1 MRHLRL
7 AFVLSAA
14 AFFLAAGSVL
24 AQGGPAPAPHPQPHE
39 DQWEPTVSAEAHF
52 TVLMPGQPTFSS
64 KQSRNNVGR
73 PITISSYLLDLGP
86 RAYMVMYSDYED
98 ENISLDNAVK
108 GIVEGLPNGR
118 ITNDRKGIMFGH
130 DARFVELETPE
141 MRMRCRVFVRGTRL
155 YQVAAIATRAEF
167 PNAHI
172 EGFLDSFKLS
182 R

>member
-1 MRHLRL
+1 MRQHRVAL
-7 AFVLSAA
+7 ALCAA
-14 AFFLAAGSVL
+14 AVLLAAGSLL

-39 DQWEPTVSAEAHF
+39 DQWEPTISSEAHF
-52 TVLMPGQPTFSS
+52 TVLMPGQPKFETRKSRSS
-64 KQSRNNVGR
+64 TGR

-98 ENISLDNAVK
+98 ENISLDNAVE
-108 GIVEGLPNGR
+108 GIVKGLPNGR
-118 ITNDRKGIMFGH
+118 IASDRKGVLFGH
-130 DARFVELETPE
+130 DARFVELEAGE
-141 MRMRCRVFVRGTRL
+141 MRMRYRLFVRGTRL
-155 YQVAAIATRAEF
+155 YQIAAIATRAEF